1 MLSSPWNDATDRQ
14 LLLTII
20 NLTAPQEGSYWD
32 QVAAIM
38 GDGFTA
44 ESVRQHFQKM
54 RKGSRTQLGEPAS
67 TKKGGNSTKSTPRK
81 PTKAPNGNGET
92 PSKSAKRKEAS
103 NGPDEADE
111 DGMESLT
118 KKMKAEDDGD
128 DGDEWLA

>member
-1 MLSSPWNDATDRQ
+1 MPSSPWNDATDRQ

-20 NLTAPQEGSYWD
+20 NLTAPQLPKWD

-54 RKGSRTQLGEPAS
+54 RKDSRTQLGEPTS

-81 PTKAPNGNGET
+81 PTKAPNGNGQT

-111 DGMESLT
+111 DDMESPT

>member
-1 MLSSPWNDATDRQ
+1 MPSSPWNDATDRQ

-20 NLTAPQEGSYWD
+20 NLTAPQLPKWD

-54 RKGSRTQLGEPAS
+54 RKDSRTQLGEPTSA
-67 TKKGGNSTKSTPRK
+67 KKGGNSTKSTPRK
-81 PTKAPNGNGET
+81 PTKAPNGNGQT

-111 DGMESLT
+111 DDMESPT

>member
-1 MLSSPWNDATDRQ
+1 MPSSPWNDATDRQ

-20 NLTAPQEGSYWD
+20 NLTAPQLPKWD

-38 GDGFTA
+38 GDGFTS

-54 RKGSRTQLGEPAS
+54 RKDSRTQIGEPAS
-67 TKKGGNSTKSTPRK
+67 TKKGGNSSKSTPRK
-81 PTKAPNGNGET
+81 PKAPNGNGET

-103 NGPDEADE
+103 NGSDEADE
-111 DGMESLT
+111 DDMESPT

-128 DGDEWLA
+128 EGDEWLA